1 MNKNTA
7 IFIPIVLLLILIPV
21 YSGYDAINSNNTNIK
36 SYSQNG
42 ISFDYPQN
50 WQQLNQIE
58 SSNALVGFGDPD
70 STNQSTGNIN
80 TIVIIQK
87 APMPAGSK
95 LKQVYDSNYAQ
106 TAVQDTSFKTISE
119 NLKEVNGTLAYV
131 NTHMVSV
138 NGVLK
143 QEKAV
148 WLQKKGYVYVI
159 LFGALPNTFDAQNAN
174 FDMIIN
180 SFQVK

>member
-21 YSGYDAINSNNTNIK
+21 YSGYDAINSNTTNIK

-70 STNQSTGNIN
+70 STNQSTGN
-80 TIVIIQK
+80 
-87 APMPAGSK
+87 
-95 LKQVYDSNYAQ
+95 
-106 TAVQDTSFKTISE
+106 
-119 NLKEVNGTLAYV
+119 
-131 NTHMVSV
+131 
-138 NGVLK
+138 
-143 QEKAV
+143 
-148 WLQKKGYVYVI
+148 
-159 LFGALPNTFDAQNAN
+159 
-174 FDMIIN
+174 
-180 SFQVK
+180 